1 MLLLGETEICFCG
14 DTEVRPTLEILQRS
28 DLQRRTG
35 LLSPVY
41 RFSLASGIHYELLLQ
56 LLDLTLLV
64 ESKPEKILQVWS
76 GSLGERIEG
85 LDLWGFV
92 NMKIARY

>member
-1 MLLLGETEICFCG
+1 M
-14 DTEVRPTLEILQRS
+14 RPTLEILQCS
-28 DLQRRTG
+28 DLQRRTS
-35 LLSPVY
+35 LLSLVY
-41 RFSLASGIHYELLLQ
+41 RSGLASGIHYELRLQ

-85 LDLWGFV
+85 LNLWGV
-92 NMKIARY
+92 GL

>member
-1 MLLLGETEICFCG
+1 M
-14 DTEVRPTLEILQRS
+14 RPTLEILQHS

-41 RFSLASGIHYELLLQ
+41 RFSLASGIHYELLPQ

-64 ESKPEKILQVWS
+64 ESKPEKILQAWS

-85 LDLWGFV
+85 LDLWGFM
-92 NMKIARY
+92 NMKTARY